1 MKINLDKIHYRI
13 NTDLI
18 FNRKFRR
25 FILLVGS
32 FVILIAVIGIVA
44 LIFLSS
50 YIISFLF
57 ANVPG
62 LLEFGFNF
70 ARSFVSSFM
79 LEDMIALLMPLSGQ
93 TNADEMQNLVKQ
105 YFNQLSSNPIID
117 FKDFQNFIAT
127 VKNSVL
133 DQQITNSE
141 LELIR
146 QFILN

>member
-13 NTDLI
+13 KTDLK
-18 FNRKFRR
+18 FKKKFRR
-25 FILLVGS
+25 LILLVGS
-32 FVILIAVIGIVA
+32 FVIFIALIGIVA

-50 YIISFLF
+50 SIVSFLF
-57 ANVPG
+57 ANVPC

-70 ARSFVSSFM
+70 ARSFLSSFM
-79 LEDMIALLMPLSGQ
+79 LEDIIALLMPLSGE
-93 TNADEMQNLVKQ
+93 TNANEMQNLVKQ
-105 YFNQLSSNPIID
+105 YFNQLSSIPTID
-117 FKDFQNFIAT
+117 FQDFQNFIAT